1 MDYRVEIIHTAQKQV
16 LALPGEAQIEIAPAI
31 DSLTKDPRPQGCKKL
46 RGTDLWRLRIGQ
58 YRAIYSIDDK
68 AHLVTVLKVA
78 IRREDT
84 YQGL

>member
-1 MDYRVEIIHTAQKQV
+1 MAYRVEIIRTAQKQV
-16 LALPGEAQIEIAPAI
+16 LALPGETQIEIAPAI
-31 DSLTKDPRPQGCKKL
+31 DSLTNDPRPPGCKKL
-46 RGTDLWRLRIGQ
+46 RGTVLWRLRIGQ